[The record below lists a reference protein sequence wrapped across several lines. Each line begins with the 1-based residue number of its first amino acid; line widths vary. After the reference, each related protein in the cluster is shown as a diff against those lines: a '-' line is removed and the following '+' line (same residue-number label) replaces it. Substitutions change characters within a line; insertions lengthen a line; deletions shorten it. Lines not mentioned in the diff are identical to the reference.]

1 VIALDLARISPG
13 NHPAAQFPTD
23 GKIPMQDQSTLG
35 DYRSL
40 EMQVAAEATQEDRAA
55 FISKTYLHLI
65 GAIVALV
72 GLDAILLSLP
82 ITPRLVET
90 MLGGQYSWLIVLGL
104 FMGVSWI
111 ANKWAMSSTSL
122 GKQYAGLGL
131 YVVAE
136 AIILVPLLY
145 LAMQFNPSV
154 LPVAALTTLG
164 LFCVLTAIVFITRT
178 DFSFLRSLL
187 MFSGFAAMG
196 LIGCGIVFGFTLGP
210 LFTYA
215 MIAFACAYIL
225 YDTSNVLHHYR
236 IGQHVAAALALFA
249 SVALLFWYI
258 LQLFMS
264 RD

>member
-1 VIALDLARISPG
+1 
-13 NHPAAQFPTD
+13 
-23 GKIPMQDQSTLG
+23 MQQQKVTSG
-35 DYRSL
+35 YRSL
-40 EMQVAAEATQEDRAA
+40 EMQVAAEATREDRAA

-72 GLDAILLSLP
+72 ALDAVLLNLP
-82 ITPRLVET
+82 FTPRLVEM

-111 ANKWAMSSTSL
+111 ANKWAMSATSL
-122 GKQYAGLGL
+122 GKQYAGLAL

-145 LAMQFNPSV
+145 LAIRINPSV
-154 LPVAALTTLG
+154 LPVAAFTTLG
-164 LFCVLTAIVFITRT
+164 LFCILTAIVFITRA
-178 DFSFLRSLL
+178 DFSFLRALL
-187 MFSGFAAMG
+187 MFAGFAAMG
-196 LIGCGIVFGFTLGP
+196 LIGCGIVFGFSLGP

-236 IGQHVAAALALFA
+236 IGQHVAASLALFA